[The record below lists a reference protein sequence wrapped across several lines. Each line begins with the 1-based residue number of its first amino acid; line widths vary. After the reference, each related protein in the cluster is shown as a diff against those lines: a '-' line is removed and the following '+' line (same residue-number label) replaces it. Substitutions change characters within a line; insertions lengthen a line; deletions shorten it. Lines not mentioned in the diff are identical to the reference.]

1 MKTFNKLAIIFL
13 INAFALN
20 SCRQDEVITKEGLN
34 ALYFKYKNGSISEYK
49 LNEQTV
55 YSAMENAY
63 DASTF
68 IYDISGNKIAEC
80 NWAFNK
86 VDTICYQLKNCEIIY
101 RCNNHISGQ
110 PFVDKYGLG
119 K

>member
-1 MKTFNKLAIIFL
+1 MKNLIKLNLIISIVFTS
-13 INAFALN
+13 FS
-20 SCRQDEVITKEGLN
+20 SCRQDDAITKAGLN
-34 ALYFKYKNGSISEYK
+34 TIYIKYKNGAISECK
-49 LNEQTV
+49 LNEQIV

-63 DASTF
+63 DVSTF

-86 VDTICYQLKNCEIIY
+86 VDTICYQLKNCETIY

-110 PFVDKYGLG
+110 PFIDKYGLS